1 LTYLLGQADLSPI
14 AGLSGLQMEQALA
27 DWLGIPEFSTRTKAV
42 IRSSGLTTA
51 QIVAMAMCS
60 PEYVVNG

>member
-1 LTYLLGQADLSPI
+1 MEYALT
-14 AGLSGLQMEQALA
+14 

-42 IRSSGLTTA
+42 IRGSGLTTA
-51 QIVAMAMCS
+51 QIVSLALCS